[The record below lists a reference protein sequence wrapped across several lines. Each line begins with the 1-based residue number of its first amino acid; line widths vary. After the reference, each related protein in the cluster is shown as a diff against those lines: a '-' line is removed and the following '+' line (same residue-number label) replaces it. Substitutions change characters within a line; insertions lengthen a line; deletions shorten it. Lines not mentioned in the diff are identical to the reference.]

1 MFADLPAAVQ
11 VSLALAAADR
21 AVDHRQA
28 IWDMRMDALDRLTLG
43 EDRTY
48 LRVRAL
54 LDDVQLFFYRATYER
69 AA

>member
-21 AVDHRQA
+21 TVGYRQA
-28 IWDMRMDALDRLTLG
+28 IWDMRMDALDRLTRG